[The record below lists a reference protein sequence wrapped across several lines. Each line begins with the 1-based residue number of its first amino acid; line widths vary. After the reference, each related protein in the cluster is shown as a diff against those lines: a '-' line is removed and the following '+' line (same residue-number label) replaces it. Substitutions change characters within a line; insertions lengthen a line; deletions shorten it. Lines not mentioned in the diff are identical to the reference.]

1 MIRKAE
7 ISRKTMETDITA
19 KLKLDGKGSSKI
31 DTGIGFLDHMLTL
44 FTKHGQLDLELTAKG
59 DTYVD
64 AHHTVEDIGIVLGK
78 CIAEALGSKESIQ
91 RYGNSFVPM
100 DESLAQV
107 CLDLSGR
114 AFLVF
119 DVPFTTEMTGT
130 METQL
135 FEEFFRAVAFNAVIT
150 LHVKLYYGKNSHHII
165 EAVFK
170 AFGRAL
176 REAVKIDKSISGV
189 MSTKG
194 SLQ

>member
-19 KLKLDGKGSSKI
+19 KLALDGKGNSNI

-44 FTKHGQLDLELTAKG
+44 FTKHGQLNLDLIARG
-59 DTYVD
+59 DIYVD

-78 CIAEALGSKESIQ
+78 CISEALGNKESIQ

-107 CLDLSGR
+107 CLDISGR

-119 DVPFTTEMTGT
+119 DVPFTNEMTGT

-135 FEEFFRAVAFNAVIT
+135 FEEFFRALAFNAGIT
-150 LHVKLYYGKNSHHII
+150 LHVKLHYGKNSHHMI

-194 SLQ
+194 SL

>member
-19 KLKLDGKGSSKI
+19 KLTLDGKGNSNI

-44 FTKHGQLDLELTAKG
+44 FTKHGQLDLDLTARG

-78 CIAEALGSKESIQ
+78 SIADALGTKESIQ

-107 CLDLSGR
+107 CLDISGR

-119 DVPFTTEMTGT
+119 DVPFTNEMTGT

-135 FEEFFRAVAFNAVIT
+135 FEEFFRALAFNAGIT
-150 LHVKLYYGKNSHHII
+150 LHVKLHYGKNSHHMI

-194 SLQ
+194 SL

>member
-19 KLKLDGKGSSKI
+19 KLTLDGKGNSII

-44 FTKHGQLDLELTAKG
+44 FTKHGQLDLDLTARG

-78 CIAEALGSKESIQ
+78 CIAEALGNKESIQ

-107 CLDLSGR
+107 CLDISGR
-114 AFLVF
+114 AFLVY
-119 DVPFTTEMTGT
+119 DIPFTNEMTGT

-135 FEEFFRAVAFNAVIT
+135 FEEFFRALAFNAGIT
-150 LHVKLYYGKNSHHII
+150 LHVKLHYGKNSHHMI

-176 REAVKIDKSISGV
+176 KEAVKIDESISGV

-194 SLQ
+194 SL

>member
-7 ISRKTMETDITA
+7 IARKTMETDITA
-19 KLKLDGKGSSKI
+19 KLTLDGKGNSNI

-107 CLDLSGR
+107 CLDISGR

-119 DVPFTTEMTGT
+119 DVPFTNEMTGT

-135 FEEFFRAVAFNAVIT
+135 FEEFFRALAFNAGIT
-150 LHVKLYYGKNSHHII
+150 LHVKLHYGKNSHHMI

-170 AFGRAL
+170 AFGRAM
-176 REAVKIDKSISGV
+176 REAVKIDKSVSGV

-194 SLQ
+194 SL

>member
-1 MIRKAE
+1 MNRKAE
-7 ISRKTMETDITA
+7 LSRKTMETDIAA
-19 KLKLDGKGSSKI
+19 KLSLDGKGNSNIS
-31 DTGIGFLDHMLTL
+31 TGIGFLDHMLTL
-44 FTKHGQLDLELTAKG
+44 FAKHGQFDLDLSAKG
-59 DTYVD
+59 DLNVD

-78 CIAEALGSKESIQ
+78 CLSEVLGSKESIQ

-107 CLDLSGR
+107 CIDISGR

-119 DVPFTTEMTGT
+119 DVPFTAQMTGT
-130 METQL
+130 METEL
-135 FEEFFRAVAFNAVIT
+135 FEEFFRALAFNAGIT
-150 LHVKLYYGKNSHHII
+150 LHIKLHYGNNSHHMI

-194 SLQ
+194 SL

>member
-19 KLKLDGKGSSKI
+19 KLLLDGKGNSKI

-44 FTKHGQLDLELTAKG
+44 FTKHGQFDLDLTAKG

-64 AHHTVEDIGIVLGK
+64 AHHTVEDIGIVLGN
-78 CIAEALGSKESIQ
+78 CIAEALGNKESIQ

-100 DESLAQV
+100 DECLAQV
-107 CLDLSGR
+107 CLDISGR

-119 DVPFTTEMTGT
+119 DVPFTTVMTGT

-135 FEEFFRAVAFNAVIT
+135 FEEFFRALAFNAGIT
-150 LHVKLYYGKNSHHII
+150 LHVKLQYGKNSHHMI
-165 EAVFK
+165 ESVFK

-176 REAVKIDKSISGV
+176 KEAVKIDKSISGV

-194 SLQ
+194 SL

>member
-1 MIRKAE
+1 MNRKAE
-7 ISRKTMETDITA
+7 ISRKTMETDISV
-19 KLKLDGKGSSKI
+19 KLSLDGKGSSNI

-44 FTKHGQLDLELTAKG
+44 FAKHGQFDLDIAAKG
-59 DTYVD
+59 DLNVD

-78 CIAEALGSKESIQ
+78 CILEALGSKESIQ

-107 CLDLSGR
+107 CLDISGR

-130 METQL
+130 METEL
-135 FEEFFRAVAFNAVIT
+135 FEEFFRAVAFNSGIT
-150 LHVKLYYGKNSHHII
+150 LHVKLLYGNNSHHMI

-194 SLQ
+194 SL